1 MQPFL
6 PAHWEQAWKLT
17 EAGTVFI
24 SLPKLRPQIYINTIY
39 LTLSILIADLSN
51 PEVTEQKYADMGMQ
65 IYKDATAIRDNLNIL
80 LSGRE

>member
-1 MQPFL
+1 M
-6 PAHWEQAWKLT
+6 
-17 EAGTVFI
+17 
-24 SLPKLRPQIYINTIY
+24 
-39 LTLSILIADLSN
+39 SILIADLSN